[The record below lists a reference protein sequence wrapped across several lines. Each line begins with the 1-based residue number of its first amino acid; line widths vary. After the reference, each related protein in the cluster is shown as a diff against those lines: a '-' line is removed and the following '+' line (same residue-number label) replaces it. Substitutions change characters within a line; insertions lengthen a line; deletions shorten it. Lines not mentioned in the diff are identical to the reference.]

1 MLRKFDANGCWHY
14 QTPSLYVCLLQVE
27 NFPSMA
33 RTSPDLSKDAVS
45 FRDLA
50 PGFTLVLRPVGNQRR
65 VRSERPHRKIA
76 ERVVEKFILVRCV
89 DLRLLVGKGSE
100 ALFEHAELIVDHR
113 RERRLVF
120 VLERLP
126 QLAHLGFELRYAGF
140 GNLLLLGRYRSC
152 ECQYQDRQPNQ
163 RSSHIRSFS

>member
-14 QTPSLYVCLLQVE
+14 KPPSLYVGLLQVE
-27 NFPSMA
+27 NFPTLA
-33 RTSPDLSKDAVS
+33 RTSPDLAKDAVS

-50 PGFTLVLRPVGNQRR
+50 TGLTLVLCPVGNQRR
-65 VRSERPHRKIA
+65 VRSERPHREIA

-113 RERRLVF
+113 RESRLVL

-126 QLAHLGFELRYAGF
+126 QLAHLGLELRYARF
-140 GNLLLLGRYRSC
+140 GNLPLLRRCRSC
-152 ECQYQDRQPNQ
+152 E
-163 RSSHIRSFS
+163 